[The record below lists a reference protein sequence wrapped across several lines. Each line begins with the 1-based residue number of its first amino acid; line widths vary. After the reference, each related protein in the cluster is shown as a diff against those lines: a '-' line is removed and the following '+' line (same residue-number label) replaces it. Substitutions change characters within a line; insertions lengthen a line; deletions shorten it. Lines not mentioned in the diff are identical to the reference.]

1 MVTKSIRSLPDRL
14 KAGESSLFISTRLS
28 IWATI
33 AKSFFRPPRQKEP
46 GNANRADADSKD
58 ESEIKCSHLYD
69 LCVVL
74 II

>member
-33 AKSFFRPPRQKEP
+33 AKSFFR
-46 GNANRADADSKD
+46 D

-69 LCVVL
+69 LCVVF